1 LDATSKHATNS
12 RGSIRR
18 TIVLIAAL
26 LAAGAVTSLAWA
38 QETPPPP
45 EGPAIDQYVET
56 LPSGGGGQAV
66 GVGKART
73 KPLSHHAAKKLT
85 RTATPLA
92 PKLKSIATSSSY
104 GAPQQTLPRRSPAPA
119 RPATAAKPTKKPKPR
134 SVPRV
139 THSEPPAAPV
149 RSSDAERGTALSAAV
164 SAATAGSDRGP
175 VILLGVIVLLTTAA
189 ALVAAA
195 RRAGHAR

>member
-1 LDATSKHATNS
+1 MNS
-12 RGSIRR
+12 RASVRK

-26 LAAGAVTSLAWA
+26 LGAGAATPLASA

-104 GAPQQTLPRRSPAPA
+104 GAPQQTLPRRSPTP
-119 RPATAAKPTKKPKPR
+119 AKPAAKPKPR
-134 SVPRV
+134 TKPRV
-139 THSEPPAAPV
+139 THAEPQATPATPATPV